1 MAMYE
6 AELAYMNAMAKRDR
20 ELDESLLEYATLYCE
35 RTRQREEDIKEC
47 YNTIASKGIM
57 TSPNPI
63 AKDHVTLTLSYD
75 EYMQLMRRISA
86 NDEKFLDIAGLF
98 R

>member
-6 AELAYMNAMAKRDR
+6 AELAHMNLMAKRDR
-20 ELDESLLEYATLYCE
+20 EFNESLKEYVDMYYE
-35 RTRQREEDIKEC
+35 RTRERESDIQRC
-47 YNTIASKGIM
+47 YNTIAAKGIM

-63 AKDHVTLTLSYD
+63 AKDHITLTLSYD
-75 EYMQLMRRISA
+75 EYMQIMRRISA
-86 NDEKFLDIAGLF
+86 NDEKFWDIAGLF